1 MSRPKTKNTKA
12 KVRDLK
18 ARKEVKGGY
27 SGATQVNEGVLRFK
41 PQPPNTPNP

>member
-1 MSRPKTKNTKA
+1 MRKPKIQNKKA

-27 SGATQVNEGVLRFK
+27 SGATTVNAGVLNLK
-41 PQPPNTPNP
+41 PKPPIPNP